1 MTRRRKPTKV
11 DGYIRV
17 SRRGGREGESFIAPE
32 VQRKKIEAW
41 AEMHDLEVVQWW
53 EEIDQSGA
61 KLERPMFQLALARCE
76 AGESEGIIVAR
87 LDRFARSAID
97 ALSSIKRLN
106 AAKARLV
113 SVEDNF
119 DGSTAMGRFAI
130 GILTLIAE
138 LELER
143 ITESWRIANEEAVAR
158 GVHVSARPPAGYLR
172 DESGRLYPDASA
184 VEAIREVFRRRANG
198 SSYRELAAYLDS
210 EGVGPSTGNPH
221 WSSQGVAGL
230 LKNRVYLGEARAGTI
245 TNRDAHD
252 PIVGTADFEAA
263 QLAHTVTA
271 SRDGSLSEQAL
282 LTGLLR
288 CGGCGHTLKVA
299 GTTDR
304 KTGQRSPS
312 YYCSKRFATGL
323 CPAPASARAATID
336 PYVEQ
341 QVLELLRSESGL
353 IAEAHK
359 AQQQLQQLQQ
369 ALTDAEQE
377 LVWFLTH
384 TEIRQTISETVYL
397 QSIQVRQAAVD
408 AAHTALAEHRAQTTA
423 ISNVTDGNLIEAWP
437 TLTTPEKRQLLHGL
451 LDRVEL
457 SDAGGK
463 RGRSA
468 PKIGSRTRIVVRG
481 AAANSD
487 SSTGARPRRERS

>member
-1 MTRRRKPTKV
+1 
-11 DGYIRV
+11 
-17 SRRGGREGESFIAPE
+17 
-32 VQRKKIEAW
+32 
-41 AEMHDLEVVQWW
+41 MHDLEIVQWW
-53 EEIDQSGA
+53 EEVDQSGA
-61 KLERPMFQLALARCE
+61 KLERPMFQQALARCE

-143 ITESWRIANEEAVAR
+143 ITESWRVANEEAVAR

-172 DESGRLYPDASA
+172 DESGRLQPDPNA
-184 VEAIREVFRRRANG
+184 VGAIRQVFQRRATG
-198 SSYRELAAYLDS
+198 TSYRELAAYLDS
-210 EGVGPSTGNPH
+210 QGVGPSTGNPH

-245 TNRDAHD
+245 TNREAHE

-263 QLAHTVTA
+263 QLAHTVHA
-271 SRDGSLSEQAL
+271 SRDGSLSEKAL

-288 CGGCGHTLKVA
+288 CAGCGHTLKVA

-304 KTGQRSPS
+304 KSGQRSPS
-312 YYCSKRFATGL
+312 YYCSKRFATGV

-341 QVLELLRSESGL
+341 QVLELLRSEAGL

-359 AQQQLQQLQQ
+359 AQQQLEQLHQ
-369 ALTDAEQE
+369 AVTDAEQE
-377 LVWFLTH
+377 LVWFLNQT
-384 TEIRQTISETVYL
+384 TIRETVGDTVYL
-397 QSIQVRQAAVD
+397 QTVQTRQTSVD
-408 AAHTALAEHRAQTTA
+408 EARVALTQQRAQATA
-423 ISNVTDGNLIEAWP
+423 IANVTDGNLLEAWS
-437 TLTTPEKRQLLHGL
+437 TLTIPEKRQLLHGL

-457 SDAGGK
+457 TDAGGK
-463 RGRSA
+463 RGRAA
-468 PKIGSRTRIVVRG
+468 PPIERRTRIVVRG
-481 AAANSD
+481 TAVAALP
-487 SSTGARPRRERS
+487 T